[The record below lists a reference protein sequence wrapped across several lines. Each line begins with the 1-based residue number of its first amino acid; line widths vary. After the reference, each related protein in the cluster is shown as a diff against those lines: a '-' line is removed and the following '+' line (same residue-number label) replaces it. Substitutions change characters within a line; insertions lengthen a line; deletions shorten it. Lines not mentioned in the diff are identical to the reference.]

1 MSFSY
6 LVWSGLR
13 RRPLRSIL
21 NGLAIALAFLMF
33 GMMHGLVAS
42 VDTTIA
48 NLSDLR
54 IHVVGRASDEVR
66 LPLAYLQRIASIKG
80 VVGAMPIDWLGAY
93 YQDMSQTFSISGTDL
108 RAFLAAYPEM
118 DLADD
123 EREALLNARDGIT
136 IGAKIAARLHLKV
149 GDVLPMISVAWT
161 NTDGSKVW
169 PFRVLSIHNTD
180 PDSDQV
186 FADRAYF
193 HYSYLDE
200 GRTEM
205 KGTTARFIAAIDP
218 SSNLDDVTARIDDE
232 FANSAFETRSMSEKQ
247 YIAQGIQAVGNL
259 SLFVNSILASV
270 LFSLMFLTGT
280 TMLQSVKERIPE
292 FGVLKSLGYTDG
304 AVFRIVLIESA
315 SLSLISAVVGLLLAG
330 WVFPGI
336 FPVIGFQSL
345 PLPVVIYL
353 QGLGLALGLALAV
366 AAWPAW
372 RARRL
377 PIVEAIRGR

>member
-66 LPLAYLQRIASIKG
+66 LPLAYLQRIASIEG
-80 VVGAMPIDWLGAY
+80 VVDAMPIDWLGAY
-93 YQDMSQTFSISGTDL
+93 YQDMSQTFPISGTDL
-108 RAFLAAYPEM
+108 SAFLAAYPEM

-123 EREALLNARDGIT
+123 QREALLETRDGIT
-136 IGAKIAARLHLKV
+136 IGAKIAARFGLKL
-149 GDVLPMISVAWT
+149 GDVLPMKSVVWT
-161 NTDGSKVW
+161 NADGSKNW
-169 PFRVLSIHNTD
+169 PFRVVSIHNTD

-193 HYSYLDE
+193 HYRYLDD
-200 GRTEM
+200 GRVEQ

-218 SSNLDDVTARIDDE
+218 SSNLDDVSARIDAE
-232 FANSAFETRSMSEKQ
+232 FANSSYETRSMSEKQ

-315 SLSLISAVVGLLLAG
+315 MLSLGSAVVGLLLAG

-345 PLPVVIYL
+345 PMPAIIYL
-353 QGLGLALGLALAV
+353 QGLGLALGLALVV

-377 PIVEAIRGR
+377 PIVEAIGGR

>member
-1 MSFSY
+1 
-6 LVWSGLR
+6 
-13 RRPLRSIL
+13 
-21 NGLAIALAFLMF
+21 
-33 GMMHGLVAS
+33 
-42 VDTTIA
+42 
-48 NLSDLR
+48 
-54 IHVVGRASDEVR
+54 
-66 LPLAYLQRIASIKG
+66 
-80 VVGAMPIDWLGAY
+80 
-93 YQDMSQTFSISGTDL
+93 
-108 RAFLAAYPEM
+108 
-118 DLADD
+118 
-123 EREALLNARDGIT
+123 
-136 IGAKIAARLHLKV
+136 
-149 GDVLPMISVAWT
+149 
-161 NTDGSKVW
+161 
-169 PFRVLSIHNTD
+169 
-180 PDSDQV
+180 
-186 FADRAYF
+186 
-193 HYSYLDE
+193 
-200 GRTEM
+200 
-205 KGTTARFIAAIDP
+205 
-218 SSNLDDVTARIDDE
+218 
-232 FANSAFETRSMSEKQ
+232 MSEKQ

-315 SLSLISAVVGLLLAG
+315 TLSLISAVVGLLLAG